1 MEKIKIG
8 ININLIGHKQLYTAP
23 QLIAYLPGELLTLKP
38 LKTVKLVNRCVCTR
52 NDLSR
57 SV

>member
-1 MEKIKIG
+1 MEKFKIG
-8 ININLIGHKQLYTAP
+8 ININLLEHKQLYTAP
-23 QLIAYLPGELLTLKP
+23 QLIAYLPGELLTLK
-38 LKTVKLVNRCVCTR
+38 LSKTVKLVNRCVCMR